1 MNNVTLAHIGGELV
15 VIGGVAFYFH
25 RKTTL
30 LEQQVMQLQK
40 ENRELAAAIDN
51 LGEQMEQLAEFVMQG
66 APPAPRPRQQPQQ
79 PQQTPVP
86 RQGRPTRPK
95 APPPVVAVDTAQRM
109 PPRRRP
115 APSDDDDSGN
125 ETLDDRELDRELEK
139 DLQELETSRSC
150 EGDVCEL

>member
-30 LEQQVMQLQK
+30 LEQQIIQLQK
-40 ENRELAAAIDN
+40 ENRELATAIDN
-51 LGEQMEQLAEFVMQG
+51 LGEQMQQLADFVMQG
-66 APPAPRPRQQPQQ
+66 APPTHRPRSQ

-95 APPPVVAVDTAQRM
+95 APSPAVAIDNAQRI

-115 APSDDDDSGN
+115 VPSDDDDSGN

-139 DLQELETSRSC
+139 DLQELESSRSC
-150 EGDVCEL
+150 KGDVCEL